1 MFADWET
8 AAKNSVNDF
17 EPVIRPR
24 WSEID
29 ILLSRGAQFGMFY
42 RMSGS
47 GSTVFKVTGVTTRPI
62 QSRDSLPGLVVPP
75 GTRSLITRT
84 STSVVPIEL
93 LD

>member
-1 MFADWET
+1 M
-8 AAKNSVNDF
+8 
-17 EPVIRPR
+17 RPR

-29 ILLSRGAQFGMFY
+29 TLLSRGAQFGLFY

-62 QSRDSLPGLVVPP
+62 QSRDSLPAMVVPP